1 MEILFIVGMVVRFA
15 IQLVLRI
22 FGKVFI
28 GPWRNRI
35 ERRLSRAIITSDFGV
50 NFVTGTDPP
59 VLQFI
64 FKIHNGTISAITLK
78 RIAVNLYGGGAY
90 ITGIAGSISD
100 ISLVSVPS
108 ARAAKGRDVDVVVDI
123 VPSLEFWLPPRAT
136 SFSLRKSSIVVST
149 VWGDVAKPL
158 EPDLIQ
164 DNTRESEGQI
174 DDYVSRVRRTLSVQ
188 LT

>member
-35 ERRLSRAIITSDFGV
+35 ERRLSRAIITSDFRV

-78 RIAVNLYGGGAY
+78 RIAVNLHGGGAY
-90 ITGIAGSISD
+90 ISGIAGSISD
-100 ISLVSVPS
+100 ISLISVSSTKVG
-108 ARAAKGRDVDVVVDI
+108 KGKDVDVAIDI
-123 VPSLEFWLPPRAT
+123 VPSLEFWLPPRTT
-136 SFSLRKSSIVVST
+136 SFSLSKSSIVVST
-149 VWGDVAKPL
+149 VWGDIVKPL
-158 EPDLIQ
+158 EPDLVQ
-164 DNTRESEGQI
+164 DKTKEFEGQI
-174 DDYVSRVRRTLSVQ
+174 DDYVSRVRRNLSV
-188 LT
+188 